1 MKVLVFGFVF
11 FIGVIFGGI
20 SEWFNAAKNYRSN
33 IEQTC
38 QGKPLVIQESLITKT
53 LTCEVKLKE
62 KK

>member
-1 MKVLVFGFVF
+1 MDGFGWFLGGAFCMFVLVATFSPKYG
-11 FIGVIFGGI
+11 
-20 SEWFNAAKNYRSN
+20 EK
-33 IEQTC
+33 IEQAC